1 MSKKLIEEIDGEDAN
16 VSLNLK
22 VSEVSIKTSKQQKE
36 DERKERE
43 IGRESERE
51 KEVISGE
58 DESLVGKMRSIVVAT
73 KNETVSCCVLCF
85 QINIFSRSYGTLY
98 QRTLTY
104 FASLQFD

>member
-16 VSLNLK
+16 ASLNLK

-36 DERKERE
+36 DEKE